1 MATEALNISN
11 LLVDILVKT
20 QARDPND
27 NTTAFANRHSVKI
40 VVSKWTNKREEV
52 KIDKAKAAG
61 IKRFSKLFFM
71 SMRNR
76 IPVAKVTMLCIYV
89 TKTMSDEICLHNQR
103 KTGYPRGSPLSPNP
117 PWVNSS
123 TFPM

>member
-1 MATEALNISN
+1 MVTEALKSSI
-11 LLVDILVKT
+11 LLVDALVNT

-52 KIDKAKAAG
+52 KIDNANAAG
-61 IKRFSKLFFM
+61 ITRFSKLFFM

-76 IPVAKVTMLCIYV
+76 IPVARVTKLCIYV
-89 TKTMSDEICLHNQR
+89 TNTMSDENCLHNHR
-103 KTGYPRGSPLSPNP
+103 NIG
-117 PWVNSS
+117 
-123 TFPM
+123 